1 MTGRRVRA
9 RKALSLLALSLATV
23 GVLAGCGQSSSPRM
37 PALAKLPLVS
47 GSRIS
52 VQVLRCDKGANAF
65 CAWELVVVA
74 PGYRSSEQLVR
85 REHDQLL
92 KRGWSG
98 ANADVNGEHAAD
110 SQGHKLRLSYATNYG
125 DLQAIDLGYTKRSR
139 KVTFALSR
147 TIFDHTPTMSMLL
160 EQGAA

>member
-1 MTGRRVRA
+1 
-9 RKALSLLALSLATV
+9 
-23 GVLAGCGQSSSPRM
+23 M
-37 PALAKLPLVS
+37 PALAKLPLVG

-85 REHDQLL
+85 REHDRLL
-92 KRGWSG
+92 KLGWSG
-98 ANADVNGEHAAD
+98 ATADVTGEHAAD
-110 SQGHKLRLSYATNYG
+110 SAAHKLRLSYATNYG
-125 DLQAIDLGYTKRSR
+125 DLQAIDLGYTKRSQ

-147 TIFDHTPTMSMLL
+147 TIFDHTPAMSMLL

>member
-1 MTGRRVRA
+1 VAMLG
-9 RKALSLLALSLATV
+9 LLV
-23 GVLAGCGQSSSPRM
+23 GCGQTSSPGA
-37 PALAKLPLVS
+37 PALNQLPLVA

-52 VQVLRCDKGANAF
+52 VQALRCDKGANAF

-74 PGYRSSEQLVR
+74 PGYRSSEQLLR
-85 REHDQLL
+85 TEHDHLL
-92 KRGWSG
+92 KLGWSG

-110 SQGHKLRLSYATNYG
+110 SPGHKLRLSYATDYG

-147 TIFDHTPTMSMLL
+147 AIFDHTPTMSMLL
-160 EQGAA
+160 EQGTV